1 MTVVFA
7 SVRAPLPET
16 DAIYSWRG
24 GQPLLRRIGTE
35 CPKSFPYPW
44 TLTSRALRGTGGSRM
59 SGNGFEFNP
68 ETEEGTRPF
77 ELLPKGKYA
86 AEVVD
91 AAIVDTKNGRG
102 QMLKLTWV
110 ISGGEYD
117 DRRVFQQI
125 IVQHES
131 EDAMNFGRRKIKD
144 LCDACGIRER
154 VSDVEVFLHKPCEIT
169 VGIEEDKS
177 GQYDPKNTV
186 RRIAPLITLNAPLP
200 TGEKPEISDKLP
212 F

>member
-1 MTVVFA
+1 
-7 SVRAPLPET
+7 
-16 DAIYSWRG
+16 
-24 GQPLLRRIGTE
+24 
-35 CPKSFPYPW
+35 
-44 TLTSRALRGTGGSRM
+44 M
-59 SGNGFEFNP
+59 SGNGFDFDP
-68 ETEEGTRPF
+68 QTEEGSKPF

>member
-1 MTVVFA
+1 
-7 SVRAPLPET
+7 
-16 DAIYSWRG
+16 
-24 GQPLLRRIGTE
+24 
-35 CPKSFPYPW
+35 
-44 TLTSRALRGTGGSRM
+44 M
-59 SGNGFEFNP
+59 SGNGFDFDP
-68 ETEEGTRPF
+68 GTEEGTQPF
-77 ELLPKGKYA
+77 ELLPNGKYT

-131 EDAMNFGRRKIKD
+131 QDATNFGRRKIKD

-154 VSDVEVFLHKPCEIT
+154 VTDVEIFLHKPCEIT
-169 VGIEEDKS
+169 VGVEKDKN
-177 GQYDPKNTV
+177 GEFDDKNVV
-186 RRIAPLITLNAPLP
+186 RRIKPLVELNAPLTP
-200 TGEKPEISDKLP
+200 AGEKAELNDEVPW
-212 F
+212 